1 MRPATALHASLLS
14 VLFVYACTM
23 PSTQSQQPTEPQATK
38 ATVDQSPTVDEAI
51 VDEAALRSTTWTP
64 QPANQRRADR
74 FADVELLT
82 QDGETVKFLSD
93 LVRDRA
99 VLLNFM
105 YTNCSGI

>member
-1 MRPATALHASLLS
+1 MRTATAIHASLLS

-38 ATVDQSPTVDEAI
+38 ATLDQPM
-51 VDEAALRSTTWTP
+51 VDEAALRSTTWVP

-82 QDGETVKFLSD
+82 QDEQSVKFVSD

-99 VLLNFM
+99 VVLNFM

>member
-1 MRPATALHASLLS
+1 MRTATAIHASLLS
-14 VLFVYACTM
+14 VLFGYACTM
-23 PSTQSQQPTEPQATK
+23 PSTQSQPPTEPQATK
-38 ATVDQSPTVDEAI
+38 ATVDNPV

>member
-1 MRPATALHASLLS
+1 
-14 VLFVYACTM
+14 M
-23 PSTQSQQPTEPQATK
+23 PSTQSQQPTEPQAIK
-38 ATVDQSPTVDEAI
+38 ATVDNPV

>member
-1 MRPATALHASLLS
+1 MRTATAIHASLLS

-23 PSTQSQQPTEPQATK
+23 PSTQSQQPTEPQAIK
-38 ATVDQSPTVDEAI
+38 ATVDNPLVDES
-51 VDEAALRSTTWTP
+51 ALRSTTWTP

>member
-1 MRPATALHASLLS
+1 MRTATAIHASLLS
-14 VLFVYACTM
+14 VLFIYACTM

-38 ATVDQSPTVDEAI
+38 ATVDNPV

>member
-1 MRPATALHASLLS
+1 MRTATAIHASLLS

-38 ATVDQSPTVDEAI
+38 ATVDNPV

-82 QDGETVKFLSD
+82 QDGKTVKFLSD